1 MRRQRDK
8 GRQVIFENQLEI
20 QRLETANKLRDIGV
34 NPYPHFL
41 RRDMDITKFRLKFKH
56 IIDTEEKSAEGQL
69 VSLAGRVKLIR
80 DAGKA
85 ISQ

>member
-1 MRRQRDK
+1 MQRVRRQRDK

-20 QRLETANKLRDIGV
+20 QRLETANELRDIGV

-56 IIDTEEKSAEGQL
+56 IIDTEEKSVHSEPG
-69 VSLAGRVKLIR
+69 SN
-80 DAGKA
+80 
-85 ISQ
+85 SSF